1 MHIELKVIQ
10 PAKPARGAS
19 LRWLLAAP
27 HRLFFALGATN
38 LALVSLWWLAVLTSR
53 ALETP
58 LVSALPP
65 SWLHAWSMLNGFL
78 PLFMFG
84 FLFTA
89 GPRWLGLDGPA
100 ARRLLWPGLVAAL
113 GVPLTLVVG
122 PVWSAFVP
130 IAAVAV
136 AGAWSVLLFRFAGLI
151 RASRVADQA
160 HARAVLV
167 WFCFGAASH
176 AAYAL
181 GASSVSAA
189 WIQTAHLLT
198 IWFFIAPVY
207 VTVAHRLIPFFTAA
221 VLPMLDAWRPL
232 WLLGAMNAIV
242 LAHGVLALGNV
253 WLPARGWVAAMLA
266 VDIAGTLLLAF
277 LLWRWG
283 TLQSLRNRLLA
294 MLHLGFAWLGIA
306 LLLYAGDDGARLIGF
321 TSLGLAPLHALTMG
335 FFGTVLYAM
344 ATRVTAGHSGRA
356 LVADD
361 FIWALFWLLQI
372 AIGTRIGVDLA
383 APVWADGAR
392 WLPLAA
398 ILLWCGVV
406 VPWALRNLR
415 IYLRPRADGRPG

>member
-1 MHIELKVIQ
+1 
-10 PAKPARGAS
+10 
-19 LRWLLAAP
+19 
-27 HRLFFALGATN
+27 
-38 LALVSLWWLAVLTSR
+38 
-53 ALETP
+53 
-58 LVSALPP
+58 
-65 SWLHAWSMLNGFL
+65 
-78 PLFMFG
+78 
-84 FLFTA
+84 
-89 GPRWLGLDGPA
+89 
-100 ARRLLWPGLVAAL
+100 
-113 GVPLTLVVG
+113 
-122 PVWSAFVP
+122 
-130 IAAVAV
+130 
-136 AGAWSVLLFRFAGLI
+136 
-151 RASRVADQA
+151 
-160 HARAVLV
+160 
-167 WFCFGAASH
+167 
-176 AAYAL
+176 
-181 GASSVSAA
+181 
-189 WIQTAHLLT
+189 
-198 IWFFIAPVY
+198 
-207 VTVAHRLIPFFTAA
+207 
-221 VLPMLDAWRPL
+221 
-232 WLLGAMNAIV
+232 MNAIV